1 MCWVGDLAS
10 TILYSTRVHGGNGCL
25 NLYTP
30 TSNPS
35 HPELMHTIVANIL
48 TNEQIED
55 MKIDFNININ
65 YTEGT
70 GVQYR

>member
-1 MCWVGDLAS
+1 
-10 TILYSTRVHGGNGCL
+10 
-25 NLYTP
+25 
-30 TSNPS
+30 
-35 HPELMHTIVANIL
+35 MHTIVANIL